1 VNIINLPDNLTV
13 KDSFSVEVFDY
24 QSSKENFRQ
33 MVSLQQNTFSFL
45 LEGRKE
51 VFSNKTTVSID
62 ESSFLLM
69 KRGNCLMTERLPN
82 SLDNYRSILFF
93 FSNQTLINFI
103 QKHQINFVQGEGHE
117 SIYSFEYDDF
127 LRTFVNGLIEINHLD
142 ADTQVKLLEVKF
154 EELMIYLEVTRGVD
168 FIFSLIAKQNS
179 QFQHF
184 MEIVETNKLNK
195 LSVKELSFLS
205 NMSVSTF
212 KREFEKN
219 FHSSPSRWFQ
229 EKRLDHSAYL
239 LKNNSIRPSDIFE
252 EIGYETLSNFI
263 QAFKA
268 KFGYTPKQY
277 QLT

>member
-1 VNIINLPDNLTV
+1 
-13 KDSFSVEVFDY
+13 
-24 QSSKENFRQ
+24 
-33 MVSLQQNTFSFL
+33 
-45 LEGRKE
+45 
-51 VFSNKTTVSID
+51 
-62 ESSFLLM
+62 
-69 KRGNCLMTERLPN
+69 
-82 SLDNYRSILFF
+82 
-93 FSNQTLINFI
+93 
-103 QKHQINFVQGEGHE
+103 
-117 SIYSFEYDDF
+117 
-127 LRTFVNGLIEINHLD
+127 
-142 ADTQVKLLEVKF
+142 
-154 EELMIYLEVTRGVD
+154 
-168 FIFSLIAKQNS
+168 
-179 QFQHF
+179 
-184 MEIVETNKLNK
+184 MEIVEMNKLNK

-239 LKNNSIRPSDIFE
+239 LKNKSIRPSDIFE

>member
-1 VNIINLPDNLTV
+1 
-13 KDSFSVEVFDY
+13 
-24 QSSKENFRQ
+24 
-33 MVSLQQNTFSFL
+33 
-45 LEGRKE
+45 
-51 VFSNKTTVSID
+51 
-62 ESSFLLM
+62 
-69 KRGNCLMTERLPN
+69 
-82 SLDNYRSILFF
+82 LFF
-93 FSNQTLINFI
+93 FSNQTLINLI
-103 QKHQINFVQGEGHE
+103 QKHQINSVQGEGYE

-142 ADTQVKLLEVKF
+142 DGTQVKLLEVKF
-154 EELMIYLEVTRGVD
+154 EKLLIYLKATRGVD
-168 FIFSLIAKQNS
+168 FIFSLIAKQDS

-205 NMSVSTF
+205 NICVSTF

-239 LKNNSIRPSDIFE
+239 LNNKSIRPSDIFE